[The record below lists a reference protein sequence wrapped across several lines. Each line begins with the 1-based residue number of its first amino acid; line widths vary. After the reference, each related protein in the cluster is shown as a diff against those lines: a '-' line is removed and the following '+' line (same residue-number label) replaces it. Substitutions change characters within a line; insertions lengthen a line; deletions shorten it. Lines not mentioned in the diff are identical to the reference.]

1 MKKSTILLLVVVY
14 ILSFFLV
21 GLLGHSLRNYNP
33 TYYPEQILLEATD
46 DKTTTHQDVEGYD
59 YYFTHRKY
67 VPGSS
72 IRIKAVVKPDNVAA
86 EYKYVIFF
94 KDESNKTFSLA
105 THATNPDTIEE
116 NFAAITLLASLS
128 DTQVKTT
135 TFYVR
140 STDPSSS
147 ITLKVCIA
155 FALF

>member
-1 MKKSTILLLVVVY
+1 MWKFSIYTGLTIIIIIFDLLSK
-14 ILSFFLV
+14 I
-21 GLLGHSLRNYNP
+21 
-33 TYYPEQILLEATD
+33 
-46 DKTTTHQDVEGYD
+46 
-59 YYFTHRKY
+59 
-67 VPGSS
+67 
-72 IRIKAVVKPDNVAA
+72 IK
-86 EYKYVIFF
+86 EKYVIFF

-135 TFYVR
+135 SFYVR